1 MTSTSNVNIARME
14 RLAPPDDYTTELP
27 IPPESAALV
36 ARVRGEIQ
44 DILAGKDDR
53 MVMLVGPCS
62 IHDEQAGLEYAGK
75 LAELARRVSDRILIV
90 MRVYFEKPRTT
101 VGWKGLINDPN
112 LNGTFDVATG
122 LRRARK
128 FLLQVSELGL
138 PSGTEFL
145 DPFTP
150 QYMADLVSW
159 GAIGARTTESQTHR
173 QMASGLSMPIG
184 FKNGTGGTLQIAVD
198 ALVAAQSPHA
208 FLGIDG
214 DGRASVVHTI
224 GNRGGH
230 LILRGGAK
238 GPNYDAESVA
248 IATGLLKAAGL
259 SQRLV
264 IDCSHANSNK
274 DHNRQPI
281 VFRDVIQQRVGG
293 NSAVAGIMLESH
305 LHAGAQKLV
314 NGPEGLEY
322 GVSITDACIDWSTT
336 EELLLEAH
344 QALSEKVGA
353 LA

>member
-1 MTSTSNVNIARME
+1 MTTSNVNIERMD
-14 RLAPPDDYTTELP
+14 RLPTPDDYLAELP
-27 IPPESAALV
+27 ITSEATALV
-36 ARVRGEIQ
+36 ARARKDLEN
-44 DILAGKDDR
+44 ILAGKDDR
-53 MVMLVGPCS
+53 MAILVGPCS
-62 IHDEQAGLEYAGK
+62 IHDEKAGLEYAEK
-75 LAELARRVSDRILIV
+75 LAQLAKQLSDRILVV

-122 LRRARK
+122 LRRGRK
-128 FLLQVSELGL
+128 FLLQVAELGL
-138 PSGTEFL
+138 PAGTEFL

-198 ALVAAQSPHA
+198 AMVSAESPHA

-214 DGRASVVHTI
+214 DGRASVVHTS
-224 GNRGGH
+224 GNVGVH
-230 LILRGGAK
+230 LILRGGAD

-248 IATGLLKAAGL
+248 KATDLLGASGV
-259 SQRLV
+259 SERLV

-281 VFRDVIQQRVGG
+281 IFRDVIKQRVDG
-293 NSAVAGIMLESH
+293 NRSVAGIMLESH
-305 LHAGAQKLV
+305 LNPGAQKLV
-314 NGPEGLEY
+314 NGLEGLEY
-322 GVSITDACIDWSTT
+322 GISITDACIGWDTT

-344 QALSEKVGA
+344 ATLTGKVGA
-353 LA
+353 SA

>member
-1 MTSTSNVNIARME
+1 MTTSNVNVERMD
-14 RLAPPDDYTTELP
+14 RLGAPDDYITELP
-27 IPPESAALV
+27 ITPEATALV
-36 ARVRGEIQ
+36 AKSRQELQ

-53 MVMLVGPCS
+53 MAMLVGPCS
-62 IHDEQAGLEYAGK
+62 IHDEKAGLEYAQN
-75 LAELARRVSDRILIV
+75 LAELANKVSDQILVV

-122 LRRARK
+122 LRRGRK
-128 FLLQVSELGL
+128 FLLQVAELGL
-138 PSGTEFL
+138 PAGTEFL

-150 QYMADLVSW
+150 QYLADLVSW

-198 ALVAAQSPHA
+198 AMVAAESPHA
-208 FLGIDG
+208 FLGVDG
-214 DGRASVVHTI
+214 EGRASVVHTS
-224 GNRGGH
+224 GNVGGH
-230 LILRGGAK
+230 LILRGGAD

-248 IATGLLKAAGL
+248 RATKLLGTGGV

-264 IDCSHANSNK
+264 VDCSHANSNK

-281 VFRDVIQQRVGG
+281 VFRDVIEQRARG
-293 NSAVAGIMLESH
+293 NGNVAGIMLESH
-305 LHAGAQKLV
+305 LNPGAQKLV
-314 NGPEGLEY
+314 NGLEGLEY
-322 GVSITDACIDWSTT
+322 GVSITDACIDWGTT

-344 QALSEKVGA
+344 GVLSGKVGA
-353 LA
+353 SA

>member
-1 MTSTSNVNIARME
+1 MTTHNVNVERMD
-14 RLAPPDDYTTELP
+14 RLGTPDDYMVELP
-27 IPPESAALV
+27 ITPQAITLV
-36 ARVRGEIQ
+36 AKSRQELQ

-53 MVMLVGPCS
+53 MAMLVGPCS
-62 IHDEQAGLEYAGK
+62 IHDEEAGLEYAQN
-75 LAELARRVSDRILIV
+75 LAALAKRVSDRILVV

-122 LRRARK
+122 LRRGRK
-128 FLLQVSELGL
+128 FLLQVAELGL
-138 PSGTEFL
+138 PAGTEFL

-150 QYMADLVSW
+150 QYLADLVSW

-198 ALVAAQSPHA
+198 AMVAAESPHA
-208 FLGIDG
+208 FLGVDG
-214 DGRASVVHTI
+214 EGRASVVHTA
-224 GNRGGH
+224 GNIGGH
-230 LILRGGAK
+230 LILRGGSS
-238 GPNYDAESVA
+238 GPNYDSSSVA
-248 IATGLLKAAGL
+248 QATKLLGEGGV

-281 VFRDVIQQRVGG
+281 VFRDVIDQRVSG
-293 NSAVAGIMLESH
+293 NNNVAGIMLESH
-305 LHAGAQKLV
+305 LNAGAQKLV
-314 NGPEGLEY
+314 NGLEGLEY
-322 GVSITDACIDWSTT
+322 GVSITDACINWSTT

-344 QALSEKVGA
+344 SRLS
-353 LA
+353 